1 MPDLVTILG
10 VDPGSK
16 CTGWGVVSGDSVNF
30 HYVASG
36 AIKTPPNASRYD
48 KLKLIY
54 REMERVIRDFSPT
67 HFAIEEVF
75 YHKNPRSTMVLGE
88 ARGAAILAAALAD
101 VPVSEYSA
109 REVKLSVTG
118 NGAAQK
124 SQVKFMLGKILGI
137 EDRSASPDESD
148 ALAVAV
154 CHAFKQ
160 GQWSVV

>member
-1 MPDLVTILG
+1 
-10 VDPGSK
+10 
-16 CTGWGVVSGDSVNF
+16 
-30 HYVASG
+30 
-36 AIKTPPNASRYD
+36 
-48 KLKLIY
+48 
-54 REMERVIRDFSPT
+54 
-67 HFAIEEVF
+67 
-75 YHKNPRSTMVLGE
+75 MVLGE